1 MRTNI
6 VLDKGL
12 VDEAMR
18 YAKVKTKRELLDLA
32 LREFVAARRR
42 HDISELFGKVQID
55 QDYDYR
61 ALRREDA

>member
-6 VLDKGL
+6 VLDEGL

-18 YAKVKTKRELLDLA
+18 YANVKTKREVVDLA

-42 HDISELFGKVQID
+42 RDVSELFGRVQID
-55 QDYDYR
+55 PAYDYK
-61 ALRREDA
+61 ALRREEG